1 MNANKSTLGYAAER
15 RRERSA
21 PGVTLNGRTNF
32 MEPKKKR
39 IGKAG
44 RGFAPRSVI
53 PPRPTL
59 KQWKEICKLM
69 GVNCGRETL
78 IWVLES
84 HKRICNRLQDCVQQ
98 YQLGLGGEHVD
109 VLCVEEI
116 HRLRSA
122 NVLAENELLEY
133 CPAKQKLI
141 ILQRIK
147 EAYIRRQD
155 FVSAARIRDVM
166 KVV

>member
-1 MNANKSTLGYAAER
+1 
-15 RRERSA
+15 
-21 PGVTLNGRTNF
+21 
-32 MEPKKKR
+32 
-39 IGKAG
+39 
-44 RGFAPRSVI
+44 
-53 PPRPTL
+53 
-59 KQWKEICKLM
+59 M
-69 GVNCGRETL
+69 GVNCGRDTL

-122 NVLAENELLEY
+122 NVLAESEMLEY
-133 CPAKQKLI
+133 CPAKQKRI

-155 FVSAARIRDVM
+155 FVSAARIRDAM
-166 KVV
+166 KAV

>member
-1 MNANKSTLGYAAER
+1 MK
-15 RRERSA
+15 
-21 PGVTLNGRTNF
+21 
-32 MEPKKKR
+32 PKKKR
-39 IGKAG
+39 TGKAG

-53 PPRPTL
+53 PPLPTL
-59 KQWKEICKLM
+59 KQWKQICKVM
-69 GVNCGRETL
+69 GVNCGRDTL
-78 IWVLES
+78 LWVLES

-122 NVLAENELLEY
+122 NVLSEEEMLDF
-133 CPAKQKLI
+133 CPAKQKRI

-155 FVSAARIRDVM
+155 FGNAARIRDVM
-166 KVV
+166 KAV